1 MIQRERVAEALAC
14 ANEPALCCP
23 VPPAPVTSGTKVQI
37 ISKAKG
43 WIYSN
48 PDPTRALLAE
58 NRIRYF
64 DYSNEFNML
73 EQIAVQQQLRVV
85 GGVLNGVDGKLP
97 AGGAV
102 RSSTFSPPPTP
113 SASTIGKGNPGAK
126 QMAGID
132 LGSMT
137 RTKPIGG
144 LGLSEVNAAGLNCL
158 DAWKAQKATLQIGLN
173 TINSRLSS
181 IV

>member
-1 MIQRERVAEALAC
+1 MTGLTSTKRFELHRQLRNKIEAAYQPSDGAFEQAQVRQDRYATLVIQRERVAEALAC

-85 GGVLNGVDGKLP
+85 GGVRTAWMASCPLGARCAAAPSPRRPHRTP
-97 AGGAV
+97 A
-102 RSSTFSPPPTP
+102 RSARGTQAP
-113 SASTIGKGNPGAK
+113 SKWPG
-126 QMAGID
+126 
-132 LGSMT
+132 
-137 RTKPIGG
+137 
-144 LGLSEVNAAGLNCL
+144 
-158 DAWKAQKATLQIGLN
+158 
-173 TINSRLSS
+173 
-181 IV
+181 